1 MGATDLLVR
10 IESQFQ
16 DGGFKSAEASAKTL
30 ERELGKLEAAERAVA
45 TMQMQAAREDAA
57 RSQARLAAMEQ
68 VGRGAT
74 LMGAA
79 MAAGYGLAAKSAMDW
94 ETAWT
99 GVTKTVDGS
108 ADEMAQLQTQLRDM
122 ANVLPATHEEIAAV
136 AEAAGQLGVKRADIA
151 SFTKTMIDLGETTN
165 LSSDEAATGLA
176 QLGNVMGV
184 LPSQAS
190 KAGSALVALG
200 NAGASTEADILAM
213 SLRLAGAGKTIGLTE
228 AQVMGFASALS
239 SMGIEAEAGGSAF
252 SRVFVDIAQAV
263 DSGGDQL
270 DEFAR
275 VAGRSTD
282 SFATKFRTDAA
293 GAVTE
298 FVAGLG
304 RIQASGG
311 SVFGTL
317 ESLGLSEVRMRDAL
331 LRAANAG
338 DLLRDSVELGSRA
351 WEDNMALVEEAGKR
365 YETSESKIAMARNQ
379 LNNAAIDVGSV
390 VLPALAKV
398 AEVGGNFAKAFSD
411 LPEPVRATATVLG
424 LLATA
429 LAVSGGAAAMA
440 IPKYQALQASLMQM
454 GPTAQAASKGLSATM
469 GVLGGPWGIALMGA
483 TVLLGGFVQAQQN
496 ARRDA
501 DSLRE
506 SLDKQTGAL
515 TDNTRAL
522 VGRQLQDKGIY
533 DTARKMGVAIEDV
546 TAAALGQADAQ
557 ERVNA
562 AIAVYQASQ
571 DSSTWEDARIDIQRL
586 SDATVGTAKTLEEQK
601 AKTLE
606 LEAATKAAGGAAADA
621 TPKVDSYGNAVGT
634 AGKKT
639 GEAAAETMSLKA
651 AQDLLAGNIGPLWE
665 AENRYAEATD
675 ATTKAIEASQK
686 AHLDKTKA
694 LDASTEA
701 GRRNR
706 DSLIQEAE
714 AAKGTAEAALKH
726 GDGVDSVKARMD
738 AARATFI
745 DHITQLIG
753 DKDKAAALADQ
764 MGVTRGKV
772 DELSTA
778 IKQTPEGK
786 AIKITADTAEAL
798 WKVQQLKDQLA
809 LIRDKTVTLTL
820 IQQTKNAV
828 AHGLDPNTAT
838 GGIRSFPGGMLS
850 YASGGSFQ
858 GQVPRVAWNQGT
870 RGVRWAET
878 GAGAWEAWISGH
890 PGRRQ
895 RSLAVWADVGRKLG
909 AMQDTGRVGSS
920 PSAAVAAA
928 PSFPSTVIL
937 RVDGREFAS
946 YVDERATATLSSV
959 GRAAV
964 RRG

>member
-16 DGGFKSAEASAKTL
+16 GGGFKSAEASAKTL

-190 KAGSALVALG
+190 EAGSALVALG

-469 GVLGGPWGIALMGA
+469 GVLRGPWGIALMGA
-483 TVLLGGFVQAQQN
+483 TALVGLWMQKQAESKARVQALS
-496 ARRDA
+496 ASLA
-501 DSLRE
+501 D
-506 SLDKQTGAL
+506 QTGAI
-515 TDNTRAL
+515 TGNTRAL
-522 VGRQLQDKGIY
+522 MAKRLVEDGVMD
-533 DTARKMGVAIEDV
+533 DARKMGLSLDDV
-546 TAAALGQADAQ
+546 TSAALGQADALA
-557 ERVNA
+557 RVNA
-562 AIAVYQASQ
+562 QIDDYLSKNLY
-571 DSSTWEDARIDIQRL
+571 DSAGQYANDMR
-586 SDATVGTAKTLEEQK
+586 K
-601 AKTLE
+601 AL
-606 LEAATKAAGGAAADA
+606 GGAAADTAEAVRQSTMLTEAVGATGDAAGGA

-686 AHLDKTKA
+686 THLDKTKA

-745 DHITQLIG
+745 DHITQLTG

-764 MGVTRGKV
+764 MGLTSGKV
-772 DELSTA
+772 DDLANS
-778 IKQTPEGK
+778 IRNTPEGK
-786 AIKITADTAEAL
+786 ATKITADTAEAL
-798 WKVQQLKDQLA
+798 WKVQQLKEQLA
-809 LIRDKTVTLTL
+809 LIHDKTVTLTL

-838 GGIRSFPGGMLS
+838 GGVRSFPGGMLS

-937 RVDGREFAS
+937 RVVDREFAA